1 MNAIRSR
8 DSQPPIRAVTHP
20 RSGRFV
26 AGCAEEHNTPPVLMT
41 FLFLMVTL
49 NLMSQ
54 FPVGKMNVD
63 VLVASS
69 DAENRSVLVDIL
81 GQSGAKS
88 LIAGNVDEVQTI
100 LAERSIDLVF
110 CDERLPGG
118 GFHYVLLLTKTI
130 GGGVPLVLSS
140 FLGEL
145 DHYLEAIELGVV
157 DFIAPPFGTADVNS
171 VIGSIRQ
178 NRPSRLT
185 EGTRPPY
192 GRKPPER
199 MISVAY
205 DC

>member
-1 MNAIRSR
+1 
-8 DSQPPIRAVTHP
+8 
-20 RSGRFV
+20 
-26 AGCAEEHNTPPVLMT
+26 MT

-49 NLMSQ
+49 NLMSE
-54 FPVGKMNVD
+54 FPVGKMNVE

-69 DAENRSVLVDIL
+69 DAGNRSVLVDIL
-81 GQSGAKS
+81 DRSGAKS
-88 LIAGNVDEVQTI
+88 LIACNVDEVQTI

-145 DHYLEAIELGVV
+145 DCYLEAIELGVV

-171 VIGSIRQ
+171 IIGRIRQ
-178 NRPSRLT
+178 NCPSQLR

-192 GRKPPER
+192 GGMPPER
-199 MISVAY
+199 MITVAY